1 MPYTL
6 ELRENGILLDS
17 LTRTFRIPEL
27 PIMENTSRIFQLMTG
42 ASMTLTLP
50 QADASVDGENS
61 KVEVIVASS
70 YVAQMEDTIRSLLQ
84 YPYGCI
90 EQTISST
97 LPNAIA
103 LSLADRL
110 GIQIDRSQAEENT
123 RK

>member
-50 QADASVDGENS
+50 HADTSVDGENS

-70 YVAQMEDTIRSLLQ
+70 YVAQMEDTIRSLLH

-103 LSLADRL
+103 LSLSDRL

-123 RK
+123 KK

>member
-50 QADASVDGENS
+50 QADASVD
-61 KVEVIVASS
+61 
-70 YVAQMEDTIRSLLQ
+70 
-84 YPYGCI
+84 
-90 EQTISST
+90 
-97 LPNAIA
+97 
-103 LSLADRL
+103 
-110 GIQIDRSQAEENT
+110 
-123 RK
+123 